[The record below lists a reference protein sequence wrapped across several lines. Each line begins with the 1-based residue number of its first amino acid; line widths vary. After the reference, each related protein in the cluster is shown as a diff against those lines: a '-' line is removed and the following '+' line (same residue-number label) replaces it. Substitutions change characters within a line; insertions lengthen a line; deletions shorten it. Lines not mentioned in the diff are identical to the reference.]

1 MIKFE
6 ELSYAIQANHF
17 SQLSQFPESLTN
29 SWLDFSSADSWR
41 HQRAF
46 EAAELLATD
55 LDLSW
60 LTIGD
65 GRLGVDSIR
74 IKRFGFRSV
83 LPTDISSHLL
93 EVSKNRGLI
102 DTFRIEN
109 AEKLSFNDSNFDV
122 TFCKESLHHFP
133 RPFQAL
139 YEMNRVATK
148 AIVLI
153 EPNDP
158 FRAKIEFPDQFRN
171 LLSRATRPLRNLTKR
186 LAYAGVVTEV
196 VYNEPGY
203 EPSGNYTYAFSSR
216 DIIKFSL
223 GLNLEAVAF
232 KGLNDHYIE
241 GCEFEPADLKKSKVF
256 EEIQKIINTKD
267 HACLNGEALPDLYMY
282 IIFKDNKLFAEKR
295 QSLEAMGWTI
305 VKTCGNPYIEQPLES

>member
-1 MIKFE
+1 VTKFE
-6 ELSYAIQANHF
+6 EFSYATQADHF
-17 SQLSQFPESLTN
+17 SQLSQFPDSLTN

-46 EAAELLATD
+46 EAAELLVTD

-74 IKRFGFRSV
+74 IKSFGFRSV

-93 EVSKNRGLI
+93 EVSQERGLI

-109 AEKLSFNDSNFDV
+109 AEKLSFQDSDFDL

-139 YEMNRVATK
+139 YEMNRVTTK

-158 FRAKIEFPDQFRN
+158 FQAKVEFPDQFRN
-171 LLSRATRPLRNLTKR
+171 LLDRATRPLRRFTKR
-186 LAYAGVVTEV
+186 LAYSGVVTEV
-196 VYNEPGY
+196 VYNAPGY
-203 EPSGNYTYAFSSR
+203 EPSGNFTYAFSPR
-216 DIIKFSL
+216 DIIKFAL

-241 GCEFEPADLKKSKVF
+241 GCEFEPADAKISKVF
-256 EEIQKIINTKD
+256 EEIQKNINTKD
-267 HACLNGEALPDLYMY
+267 QACLHGKALPDLYMY
-282 IIFKDNKLFAEKR
+282 IIFKDNELFAEKR
-295 QSLEAMGWTI
+295 QSLEATGWTI
-305 VKTCGNPYIEQPLES
+305 VKTSGNPYIERPL